1 VGGRFSEAIFF
12 LSHEEGRIK
21 YGKDGDSFFG
31 VGAAEGSFP
40 EEAAMG
46 GKEAKPDVF
55 LASVFGVFYTFAL
68 DVAGGPNKL
77 VGVFGEAEEGAR
89 RGW

>member
-1 VGGRFSEAIFF
+1 
-12 LSHEEGRIK
+12 
-21 YGKDGDSFFG
+21 
-31 VGAAEGSFP
+31 
-40 EEAAMG
+40 MG

-55 LASVFGVFYTFAL
+55 LAAVFGVFYTFAL